1 MTKKKVVAKKKKLV
15 VAKKKLAT
23 APVKRVVAKA
33 KKKPVAA
40 RLTHSAE
47 PEPSSKPVV
56 ASEPVVV
63 EEAAPLVELVKCR
76 FCDTLLPKPEGTLY
90 ECDEHKNLTGDA
102 KFNSLG
108 QRTMV

>member
-1 MTKKKVVAKKKKLV
+1 MTKKIVAKKKKLV
-15 VAKKKLAT
+15 VAKKKVAT
-23 APVKRVVAKA
+23 APVKRVVVKA
-33 KKKPVAA
+33 KKKPVAT

-47 PEPSSKPVV
+47 PEPSKPV

-63 EEAAPLVELVKCR
+63 EEAAAPVVELVKCR
-76 FCDTLLPKPEGTLY
+76 FCDTMIPKPSDSTVY